1 MNRLKYAA
9 DCMKLA
15 ADHQGLGNHS
25 EAGFWLKVSIMI
37 RKGEVNTVEQLDQL
51 SEAINKLQQPATIC
65 GPVTRAAGQ
74 AASVTPTT
82 TLVYLARFKRRNQ
95 RRLQA

>member
-1 MNRLKYAA
+1 MDRLKYAA

-15 ADHQGLGNHS
+15 ADHQGVGNHS

-51 SEAINKLQQPATIC
+51 SEAINKLQLPQPNC
-65 GPVTRAAGQ
+65 GPVTGAAGR
-74 AASVTPTT
+74 SFGVTPTT
-82 TLVYLARFKRRNQ
+82 TLIYLARFKRRNQ
-95 RRLQA
+95 KRLQA